1 MNQPETTDTKTTKR
15 TGRKPE
21 PSEPSPIEAH
31 AAHLERKA
39 QLDAAAEAALEKA
52 GAAAL
57 AFEHDPTAE
66 TSSAYDVAK
75 QRGKNAVKVAAQ
87 YAEESRP
94 IVQAYRDHRA
104 AQALAAADHRYFRA
118 EVERRL
124 GVIQRAIE
132 TITDELGEIGVLDEE
147 QRLLVENA
155 RSWGATAPRIAVEHS
170 LQHANAI
177 ATKRRQDDIASRR
190 RPLVQV
196 TLPTHLDGLQA
207 DWPGLT
213 AEERTLAAQRAQMRI
228 QQKEEQS

>member
-1 MNQPETTDTKTTKR
+1 MNQETTQEKTAKR
-15 TGRKPE
+15 TTRKPE
-21 PSEPSPIEAH
+21 PAEPSPIEAH
-31 AAHLERKA
+31 AAHLARKA
-39 QLDAAAEAALEKA
+39 ELDAAAEQALEKA
-52 GAAAL
+52 SAAAL
-57 AFEHDPTAE
+57 AFEANPTAATASE
-66 TSSAYDVAK
+66 MAVTK
-75 QRGKNAVKVAAQ
+75 QVGVNAIKRAAD
-87 YAEESRP
+87 YAQQSTP
-94 IVQAYRDHRA
+94 IVQAYRDLRA
-104 AQALAAADHRYFRA
+104 SQALAAADHRHYRA

-124 GVIQRAIE
+124 GVIATAIE
-132 TITDELGEIGVLDEE
+132 TITEELGEIGVLDEE

-155 RSWGATAPRIAVEHS
+155 RSWGANAPRIAVEHS
-170 LQHANAI
+170 LQHANDV